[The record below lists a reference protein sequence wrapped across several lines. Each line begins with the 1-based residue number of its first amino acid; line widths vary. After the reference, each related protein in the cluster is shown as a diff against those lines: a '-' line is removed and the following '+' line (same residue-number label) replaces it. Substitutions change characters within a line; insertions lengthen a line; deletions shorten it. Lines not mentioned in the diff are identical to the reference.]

1 MARKKELTKIERI
14 NKEEARLRKTYK
26 SLSKDIV
33 SILDGLFR
41 RAAYLRVTLEDYE
54 KDLDENGYVE
64 KFTQSEKI
72 DPYERER
79 PAARLYNTMTKNY
92 QSAIKQLDD
101 KLPKEEAKEVDDGF
115 DLFVSDRG
123 D

>member
-1 MARKKELTKIERI
+1 MTKKKELPKAERI
-14 NKEEARLRKTYK
+14 NKEEARLRRTYK
-26 SLSKDIV
+26 SLPKDVI
-33 SILDGLFR
+33 SIMDGLFR
-41 RAAYLRVTLEDYE
+41 RAAYMRATLEDYE

-64 KFTQSEKI
+64 KFTQSEKTE
-72 DPYERER
+72 PYERER

-101 KLPKEEAKEVDDGF
+101 KLPKEEVKEVDDGF
-115 DLFVSDRG
+115 NSFVNARD